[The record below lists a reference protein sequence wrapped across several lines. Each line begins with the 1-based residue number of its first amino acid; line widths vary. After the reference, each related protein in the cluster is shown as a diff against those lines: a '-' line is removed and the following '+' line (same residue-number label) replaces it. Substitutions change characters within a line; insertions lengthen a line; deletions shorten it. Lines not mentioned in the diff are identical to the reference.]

1 MPAGVRQDMSACRSS
16 GLRPACLLKALL
28 SERVG
33 ELALRITRA
42 LRASLGSY
50 RYGPSCEAGSSP
62 LDSGCLR
69 SSAQG
74 TEDPCQL
81 HDL

>member
-1 MPAGVRQDMSACRSS
+1 MCARR
-16 GLRPACLLKALL
+16 ACLLKALL

-50 RYGPSCEAGSSP
+50 R
-62 LDSGCLR
+62 
-69 SSAQG
+69 
-74 TEDPCQL
+74 
-81 HDL
+81 